1 MKDLLNIELL
11 KNTFDDL
18 PVGVGIFQVEDLN
31 DIKSVRYVFMNK
43 VVLYE
48 MRKTRDEVFGK
59 KIIEVAPEAFEH
71 DGGLAVIETYRKVAE
86 TGENI
91 NLGLVEYSNEEV
103 AGTYECSVHHIQDN
117 YVYVMLR
124 NVTELEQKK
133 IELERKNKELN
144 QYVSIVSHDLKDP
157 LNSIT
162 IVLQLIER
170 EYAGRLDDKLDKF
183 FKYLSDSTTRMRTM
197 ITELL
202 DFNSLGQGK
211 EMTSI
216 DCNVLIENVQKDLE
230 AKINNTVAN
239 IHVDAMPTINGYK
252 TELRLLFQNLISNG
266 IKFQEAGTTPNITL
280 SVKNEDGW
288 TFSVHDNGIGIAE
301 ENKDKIFSMF
311 QRLHNSKEYEG
322 SGVGLAHCKKIVEL
336 HNGKIWF
343 NSEPGKG
350 TTFHFSIPQ

>member
-1 MKDLLNIELL
+1 MKDLLNLEIL

-18 PVGVGIFQVEDLN
+18 PVGVGIFKIEDIN

-59 KIIEVAPEAFEH
+59 KIIEVAPEAYEH
-71 DGGLAVIETYRKVAE
+71 EGGLAVIETYRKVAE
-86 TGENI
+86 TGEDV

-183 FKYLSDSTTRMRTM
+183 FKYLTDSTTRMRTM

-211 EMTSI
+211 EKTSI
-216 DCNVLIENVQKDLE
+216 DCNELIENVQNDLG
-230 AKINNTVAN
+230 AKIKNTQTNFQVETLP
-239 IHVDAMPTINGYK
+239 IINGYK

-266 IKFQEAGTTPNITL
+266 IKFQKEGTTPNITL
-280 SVKNEDGW
+280 SVKNENGW
-288 TFSVHDNGIGIAE
+288 TFSVQDNGIGIAE

-311 QRLHNSKEYEG
+311 QRLHSTKEYEG
-322 SGVGLAHCKKIVEL
+322 SGVGLAHCKKVVEL
-336 HNGKIWF
+336 HNGKIWLD
-343 NSEPGKG
+343 SELGKG
-350 TTFHFSIPQ
+350 TTFYFSIPQ